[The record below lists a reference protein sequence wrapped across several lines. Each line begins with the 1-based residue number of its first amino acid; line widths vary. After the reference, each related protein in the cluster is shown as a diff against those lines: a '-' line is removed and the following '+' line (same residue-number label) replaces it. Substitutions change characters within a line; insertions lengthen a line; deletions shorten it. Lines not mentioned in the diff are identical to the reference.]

1 MSPEKNRR
9 KSCCGCR
16 NLILMKSPTFS
27 QPLWKMISSM
37 SSSGFH
43 NRTVLSIMTWL
54 LHRKRCWGNVRGKKC
69 VTGNII
75 ATTVTKTRSHTRPR
89 TDFSSTWFHTV
100 FLTSPCPE
108 WTQCTNIH
116 NYSLMHHHIMVRL
129 HWDARQ
135 LTWSWSST
143 ADMNILATLL
153 CAKWERSYCVKEMN
167 RHNLLSGWS
176 LLSSELGFKSL

>member
-1 MSPEKNRR
+1 
-9 KSCCGCR
+9 
-16 NLILMKSPTFS
+16 
-27 QPLWKMISSM
+27 MISST

-43 NRTVLSIMTWL
+43 NRTVLSTVMWP

-75 ATTVTKTRSHTRPR
+75 ASTVTKTQTHTQPR

-100 FLTSPCPE
+100 FLTSACPG
-108 WTQCTNIH
+108 WTQCTNTH
-116 NYSLMHHHIMVRL
+116 NYSYVHHQITVCL
-129 HWDARQ
+129 HWDVRQ

-153 CAKWERSYCVKEMN
+153 CCAKWEKFYCVKEMN
-167 RHNLLSGWS
+167 RHYLLSSWS
-176 LLSSELGFKSL
+176 LLSSELCFKSL